1 MSFNN
6 NLSTNY
12 QSDSYQSG
20 RVTDPVTV
28 DHKESNISPSK
39 KHRSMPVMRSPEK
52 TKNPLPAPTLNGS
65 PQFDETTAQ
74 QFKSPVG
81 MPSLRVRSVRSPSD
95 GGDSPRSVKSPRS
108 PRSEHE
114 VMSSRR
120 HRIESPKARLTARS
134 QVPAFAPLSATVVPT
149 VTQTVTQTVTPTDGT
164 NQAKITSIEMK
175 GLSGSPSNDVV
186 PDKLARQRLSAP
198 ARMINLPQPLP
209 EQMEALADLWIEK
222 LLGSSSE
229 KGANAALLTVAKINS
244 LGRTDGKVASSA
256 LSEILQ
262 DLKVPE
268 DTHGKVD
275 VNGLLRAMLANHLTR
290 SDAGKTIHTMQ
301 ITVMH
306 AYPKLAAIHFDDLIA
321 LDNPDEGKAIRQEM
335 ADTIKAQAGAC
346 VDVAFGPSRQLSEC
360 RLPQGL
366 LNFWKL
372 IDARLV
378 REASKNPSL
387 TSEQVLKARSNLG
400 FDLLI
405 TRQMYPFALDPSRA
419 TIATEAKPIK
429 VTANTALPVLASVF
443 AATMADALLQAWPA
457 FFTDAIKHFDAS

>member
-1 MSFNN
+1 MSLNK
-6 NLSTNY
+6 NLSSDYKFDQY
-12 QSDSYQSG
+12 QSS
-20 RVTDPVTV
+20 RLEDPGTIE
-28 DHKESNISPSK
+28 HKESYTSPSK
-39 KHRSMPVMRSPEK
+39 KHRSLPVMRSPEK
-52 TKNPLPAPTLNGS
+52 IKNPLPTPTLHGS
-65 PQFDETTAQ
+65 PQSGETTAEE
-74 QFKSPVG
+74 FKSPVG
-81 MPSLRVRSVRSPSD
+81 TPLLRVRSLKSPSD
-95 GGDSPRSVKSPRS
+95 EGDSPRSAKSPRS

-120 HRIESPKARLTARS
+120 HRIDSAKARVTAQP
-134 QVPAFAPLSATVVPT
+134 QVPAFASLSTTVAPT
-149 VTQTVTQTVTPTDGT
+149 VTQTVTQTVTSTDAT
-164 NQAKITSIEMK
+164 NQTKSTSIETK
-175 GLSGSPSNDVV
+175 GLPGSPSSDVA

-209 EQMEALADLWIEK
+209 EQMEALADLWIQK
-222 LLGSSSE
+222 LLGSSSD
-229 KGANAALLTVAKINS
+229 KGADAAFLTVAKINS

-262 DLKVPE
+262 DLKVSE
-268 DTHGKVD
+268 DKQGKVD
-275 VNGLLRAMLANHLTR
+275 INGLLRAMLANHLAR

-306 AYPKLAAIHFDDLIA
+306 AHPKLAAIHFDDLIA
-321 LDNPDEGKAIRQEM
+321 LDNPDKEKAVRQEM
-335 ADTIKAQAGAC
+335 ADTVKAQASAC
-346 VDVAFGPSRQLSEC
+346 VDVAFGPSRQLSAS

-378 REASKNPSL
+378 REAAKNPSL

-419 TIATEAKPIK
+419 TLATEAKQSK
-429 VTANTALPVLASVF
+429 VTARTALPVLASVF
-443 AATMADALLQAWPA
+443 ATTMADALLQAWPA
-457 FFTDAIKHFDAS
+457 FFTDAINHFDA

>member
-1 MSFNN
+1 
-6 NLSTNY
+6 
-12 QSDSYQSG
+12 
-20 RVTDPVTV
+20 
-28 DHKESNISPSK
+28 
-39 KHRSMPVMRSPEK
+39 MPVMRSPEK
-52 TKNPLPAPTLNGS
+52 TKNPLPAPILNGS
-65 PQFDETTAQ
+65 PQPDEKTAE

-81 MPSLRVRSVRSPSD
+81 MPTLRLRSVKSPSD

-120 HRIESPKARLTARS
+120 HRIDSPKARVTAQQ
-134 QVPAFAPLSATVVPT
+134 QVPAFAPALNATVVPT
-149 VTQTVTQTVTPTDGT
+149 VTQTVTQTVTSTDGT
-164 NQAKITSIEMK
+164 NQAKSTSIETK
-175 GLSGSPSNDVV
+175 GLPGSPSSDVV

-209 EQMEALADLWIEK
+209 EQMEALADLWIQK

-244 LGRTDGKVASSA
+244 LGRTDNKVTSSA

-268 DTHGKVD
+268 DTQGKVD
-275 VNGLLRAMLANHLTR
+275 INGLLRAMLENHLTR

-306 AYPKLAAIHFDDLIA
+306 AYPKLAAIRFDDLMA
-321 LDNPDEGKAIRQEM
+321 LDNPDKEKAIRQEM
-335 ADTIKAQAGAC
+335 ADTVKAQAGAC
-346 VDVAFGPSRQLSEC
+346 VDVAFGPSRQLSES

-378 REASKNPSL
+378 REAAKNPSL

-405 TRQMYPFALDPSRA
+405 TRQMYPFALDTSRA
-419 TIATEAKPIK
+419 TIATEAKQIR
-429 VTANTALPVLASVF
+429 VTARTAPPVLTSVF
-443 AATMADALLQAWPA
+443 AATMADAMLQAWPA
-457 FFTDAIKHFDAS
+457 FLTDAINHFDA